1 MNVRKFFQRIP
12 LFRIIVDYFYSKFR
26 RFPGSLNYWEY
37 RYSSGEDSGAGS
49 RGGLAAYKA
58 DIINSILKENSIESV
73 IEFGCGDGS
82 QLFLIDYPKYIG
94 LDVSTTAIEQC
105 NQRFSSDT
113 SKKFFIT
120 DQTHHHKHLNL
131 PQFDLSI
138 SLDVIYHLV
147 EDEVFH
153 HYMQALFES
162 SKRYVLIY
170 STNYDEAQ
178 SYHVKPRNFTK
189 WIDKYAS
196 HWKLVRK
203 IENPFPYEPSNPDN
217 TNLPDFYLYEKIYE

>member
-138 SLDVIYHLV
+138 SLDVIYHLAAAV
-147 EDEVFH
+147 GISQSMHRPIYFL
-153 HYMQALFES
+153 QANSIGTANLYDILMKKPHIRKSIRSVIIPS
-162 SKRYVLIY
+162 SKTIY
-170 STNYDEAQ
+170 GEGTYNCTNCGIVYPQ
-178 SYHVKPRNFTK
+178 TRSKR
-189 WIDKYAS
+189 
-196 HWKLVRK
+196 VR
-203 IENPFPYEPSNPDN
+203 IR
-217 TNLPDFYLYEKIYE
+217 L